1 MRMVRGTTQNI
12 VVTIQNEDG
21 TTYKLQSGDKLIF
34 GVKLNPEN
42 SEYDIKKIVQNADSE
57 GNCVISL
64 IPEDTV
70 GLAFGKYFFD
80 VGLQTADGE
89 FYMIVECDDFIIA
102 KAVTAKEE
110 T

>member
-1 MRMVRGTTQNI
+1 MKIVRGTTQSI
-12 VVTIQNEDG
+12 VVTILNEDE
-21 TTYKLQSGDKLIF
+21 TIYKLQSGDKLIF

-42 SEYDIKKIVQNADSE
+42 SEYDIKKVIETADSE

-64 IPEDTV
+64 IPEDTN

-80 VGLQTADGE
+80 VGLQTADGD
-89 FYMIVECDDFIIA
+89 FYMIIECDDFIIA
-102 KAVTAKEE
+102 KAVTAKEA